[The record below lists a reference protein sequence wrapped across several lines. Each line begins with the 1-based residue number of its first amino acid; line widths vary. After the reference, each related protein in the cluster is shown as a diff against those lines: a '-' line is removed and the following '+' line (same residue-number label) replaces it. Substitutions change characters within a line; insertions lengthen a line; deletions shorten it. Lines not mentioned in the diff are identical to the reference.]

1 MTNLPIE
8 DIIRLIPIPLIC
20 IMGMITNG
28 LNTAVFLNS
37 KMKNTTFKFMLA
49 ISINDFFYLLSCV
62 FITIAF
68 CENCSSIRNS
78 YFYSL
83 YLLIVANILGPGLAM
98 FTIFT
103 DIILSIHRFYIIT
116 NKKHWIW
123 TKPKWILFITFLI
136 SIIFYL
142 PVSFLKII
150 NPDKNILEFTH
161 TLSEYVY
168 LSIHIIR
175 FILSVIVLAILN
187 IVNFYKYKS
196 MNYKKLGIMKRLTL
210 DANQRFSIGNNF
222 KKIKLNRRMSLMVIT
237 ICIISIIGN
246 FPYFLHK
253 IFETNLI
260 IKIDWIKYLELFAL
274 SVLFLSRSVSIF
286 VYFYYN
292 KMFYS
297 ILIKYFCKNCSNK
310 ISVY

>member
-1 MTNLPIE
+1 
-8 DIIRLIPIPLIC
+8 
-20 IMGMITNG
+20 MITNG

-49 ISINDFFYLLSCV
+49 ISINDFFYLLFCV
-62 FITIAF
+62 FTTIIF
-68 CENCSSIRNS
+68 CENCSSIRYT
-78 YFYSL
+78 YFFSL
-83 YLLIVANILGPGLAM
+83 YLLIVANFLGPCLAM

-123 TKPKWILFITFLI
+123 TKPKWILFIISVI

-142 PVSFLKII
+142 PLLFLKRIDA
-150 NPDKNILEFTH
+150 NENILEFTNSI
-161 TLSEYVY
+161 SEYVY

-175 FILSVIVLAILN
+175 FILSVIVLSILN
-187 IVNFYKYKS
+187 IINFYKYKS
-196 MNYKKLGIMKRLTL
+196 MNYNKLGIMKRLTL

-222 KKIKLNRRMSLMVIT
+222 KEIKLNRKMSLMVIT

-246 FPYFLHK
+246 LPYFLHK

-260 IKIDWIKYLELFAL
+260 IKIDWINYFELFAL